1 MTYNSD
7 LSQTT
12 KKITPIIIKKNG
24 IEEPPEGS
32 SCHALGFENIKLK
45 NEIFNMNN
53 KYRMVEFINF
63 I

>member
-12 KKITPIIIKKNG
+12 KKITPIIIKKIG

-32 SCHALGFENIKLK
+32 SYHTLGFENIKLK
-45 NEIFNMNN
+45 NDIFNMIN
-53 KYRMVEFINF
+53 KYCILEFINF